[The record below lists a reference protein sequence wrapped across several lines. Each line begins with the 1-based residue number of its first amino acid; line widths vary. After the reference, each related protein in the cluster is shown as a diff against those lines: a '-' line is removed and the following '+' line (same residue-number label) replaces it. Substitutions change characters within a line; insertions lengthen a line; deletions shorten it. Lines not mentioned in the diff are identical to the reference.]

1 MIVILLYKKGIV
13 SDAVL
18 KSVLKRVR
26 ELKKD
31 FFVRL
36 ALRVSYIS
44 TTLFYFR
51 KLAQKGIASKNCLL
65 LMESGLTRVNLSRCF
80 GCHKLKLSKSVVKEQ
95 KHDSFSGCTFWRHVS
110 FSFLL
115 RHKQVHAK

>member
-18 KSVLKRVR
+18 KVKSVLKRVR

-51 KLAQKGIASKNCLL
+51 KLAQKGDCK
-65 LMESGLTRVNLSRCF
+65 
-80 GCHKLKLSKSVVKEQ
+80 
-95 KHDSFSGCTFWRHVS
+95 
-110 FSFLL
+110 
-115 RHKQVHAK
+115 

>member
-51 KLAQKGIASKNCLL
+51 KLAQKGDCK
-65 LMESGLTRVNLSRCF
+65 
-80 GCHKLKLSKSVVKEQ
+80 
-95 KHDSFSGCTFWRHVS
+95 
-110 FSFLL
+110 
-115 RHKQVHAK
+115 